1 MTWQSITTGSTSA
14 NDYMIQPPLRVMRI
28 GLSPTSG
35 WRTEELPPAE
45 AQAFWYQT
53 NKPQLEVFTMAAL
66 ITISIR
72 NIQDFDPVTVDLEEA
87 RFALAQITA
96 LKNGYLDGNMEVPK
110 WLTKKLR
117 ETKRSLELREQD
129 ANAAE
134 LARLEAQLEALK
146 SREEKL
152 TDVQAKIDALRAK
165 VGPESE

>member
-1 MTWQSITTGSTSA
+1 MTWQSITTGSSTSA
-14 NDYMIQPPLRVMRI
+14 NDYPTTPLRVMRI
-28 GLSPTSG
+28 GLSPALG
-35 WRTEELPPAE
+35 WITEELTPAE
-45 AQAFWYQT
+45 VSAFYD
-53 NKPQLEVFTMAAL
+53 NKPKQEVFTMAAL

-72 NIQDFDPVTVDLEEA
+72 NIQDFDPVAVDLEEA

-96 LKNGYLDGNMEVPK
+96 LKNGYLDGGMEVPK
-110 WLTKKLR
+110 WLLKKLR

>member
-14 NDYMIQPPLRVMRI
+14 NDYMIKPSVRVMRI
-28 GLSPTSG
+28 GLAPAQG
-35 WRTEELPPAE
+35 WITEELSPVE
-45 AQAFWYQT
+45 AQAFWD
-53 NKPQLEVFTMAAL
+53 NKPKQEAYTMAAL

-87 RFALAQITA
+87 RFALAQIMA
-96 LKNGYLDGNMEVPK
+96 LKNGYTGAGLDVPK

-117 ETKRSLELREQD
+117 DVKRSLELREQD

-134 LARLEAQLEALK
+134 LARLEAQLESLK

-152 TDVQAKIDALRAK
+152 SDVQAKIDALKGK
-165 VGPESE
+165 VAPDSE

>member
-1 MTWQSITTGSTSA
+1 MTWQSITTGSSTSA
-14 NDYMIQPPLRVMRI
+14 NDYPTTPLRVMRI
-28 GLSPTSG
+28 GLSPTQG
-35 WRTEELPPAE
+35 WQTEELPPAE
-45 AQAFWYQT
+45 AQAFWFQT
-53 NKPQLEVFTMAAL
+53 NKPTQEVFTMAAL